1 MIRIDMSEYMEK
13 HSVSRLVG
21 APPGYVG
28 YDEGGQLTEAV
39 RRKPYSV
46 ILFDEIE
53 KAHPDVFNI
62 LLQLLDDGRL
72 TDNQGRTVDFKNTI
86 VIMTSNI
93 GSADLIDNMKDDGTI
108 DPAVE
113 ASVMAQLKAGFRPE
127 FLNRI
132 DDIILFSPLTK
143 DQIKGIIRL
152 SFNDIAE
159 RLKNKDI
166 ALEVT
171 DSALEFI
178 ADEAYDPHYGAR
190 PIKRYLQQH
199 VETEIAD
206 GIIRGNILDGQS
218 LICDSDGQKLI
229 YNQKEA

>member
-1 MIRIDMSEYMEK
+1 
-13 HSVSRLVG
+13 
-21 APPGYVG
+21 
-28 YDEGGQLTEAV
+28 
-39 RRKPYSV
+39 
-46 ILFDEIE
+46 
-53 KAHPDVFNI
+53 
-62 LLQLLDDGRL
+62 
-72 TDNQGRTVDFKNTI
+72 
-86 VIMTSNI
+86 MTSNI